1 MVDDLYGTSDYGTT
15 QPAAGGSTGK
25 PPLRELRGAHDAGR
39 EPVWVIDDDRAI
51 RWVLDRALARAGI
64 GCRTFERGQ
73 DALNALEAAK
83 TVGGELPLVLVSDI
97 RMPGLSGVDLLTK
110 VKELVPELPVII
122 MTAFSDL
129 ESAVS
134 AFQGGAF
141 EYLTKPFDVLKAVE
155 LISRAMEDARRRGLH
170 AAAGQAGAAA
180 QGAASAASPIE
191 EPSAPVPDLIGQA
204 PAMQEVFRAIG
215 RLSQSNVTVLL
226 TGESGAGKEVVARA
240 IWKHSRR
247 SRAPFIAINMA
258 AIPRELLESE
268 LFGHEKGA
276 FTGAVATRLGRFEQ
290 AKGGTLFLDE
300 IGDMPMELQTRLLR
314 VLSNGYF
321 YRVGGHQP
329 IKADVRVIAA
339 TNQNLEERVKSGQ
352 FREDLY
358 HRLNVIRLR
367 LPPLRDRV
375 EDIAPLSAHF
385 LAAGARELGVEPK
398 TLTPEALNVIRAFP
412 FPGNVRQLENL
423 CRWLLVMAPAQ
434 EIRVEDLPYEIRHK
448 EAAAAAHPEA
458 LNAVNT
464 QGAVGNPAEEGF
476 KTETPEAAS
485 AQSHSA
491 PLRSKPHAAAASS
504 TDAEGDWKAL
514 LAAEAERILEA
525 GEPQVWET
533 LAHEFERTLIRTA
546 MSATRG
552 RRIEAA
558 ERLGLGRNTLTRK
571 IAELGLT
578 DELASRL
585 PPVRKKDQVKSL
597 DDGAA

>member
-1 MVDDLYGTSDYGTT
+1 MLDDT
-15 QPAAGGSTGK
+15 QIELSAAAAS
-25 PPLRELRGAHDAGR
+25 

-51 RWVLDRALARAGI
+51 RWVLNRALSREGI

-73 DALNALEAAK
+73 DALAALEAIEASK
-83 TVGGELPLVLVSDI
+83 SERPLVLVSDI
-97 RMPGLSGVDLLTK
+97 RMPGLSGVDLLAR
-110 VKELVPELPVII
+110 VKEIAPDLPVII

-129 ESAVS
+129 DSAVS
-134 AFQGGAF
+134 SFQGGAF
-141 EYLTKPFDVLKAVE
+141 EYLTKPFDVAKAVE
-155 LISRAMEDARRRGLH
+155 LISRAMEDAKHR
-170 AAAGQAGAAA
+170 A
-180 QGAASAASPIE
+180 AASPQTE
-191 EPSAPVPDLIGQA
+191 EAPEDAQTSAPDLIGQA

-240 IWKHSRR
+240 IWKHSKR
-247 SRAPFIAINMA
+247 SRAPYIAINMA

-276 FTGAVATRLGRFEQ
+276 FTGATATHLGRFEQ
-290 AKGGTLFLDE
+290 ARGGTLFLDE

-321 YRVGGHQP
+321 YRVGGRQP

-339 TNQNLEERVKSGQ
+339 TNQNLEERVKAGQ

-385 LAAGARELGVEPK
+385 LKAGARELGVDEK
-398 TLTPEALNVIRAFP
+398 VLTPEALEVVKRFP

-423 CRWLLVMAPAQ
+423 CRWLLVMAPSK
-434 EIRVEDLPYEIRHK
+434 EIRVEDLPLEIRS
-448 EAAAAAHPEA
+448 
-458 LNAVNT
+458 
-464 QGAVGNPAEEGF
+464 
-476 KTETPEAAS
+476 AS
-485 AQSHSA
+485 AAPAVSSPSEEAPESRHSEA
-491 PLRSKPHAAAASS
+491 GGASQRWEES
-504 TDAEGDWKAL
+504 LSEDARK
-514 LAAEAERILEA
+514 RLEA
-525 GEPQVWET
+525 GESGVWQT
-533 LAHEFERTLIRTA
+533 LSEEFERALIRTA
-546 MSATRG
+546 MKVTRG

-558 ERLGLGRNTLTRK
+558 ERLGVGRNTLTRK
-571 IAELGLT
+571 IQELGLT

-585 PPVRKKDQVKSL
+585 PPLRRTGEDLPGGKQ
-597 DDGAA
+597 